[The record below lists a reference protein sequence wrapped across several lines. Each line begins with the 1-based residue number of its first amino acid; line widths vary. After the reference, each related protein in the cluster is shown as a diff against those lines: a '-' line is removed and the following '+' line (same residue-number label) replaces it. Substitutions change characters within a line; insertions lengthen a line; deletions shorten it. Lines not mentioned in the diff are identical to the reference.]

1 MTNDVFFNK
10 SNNKWWDGYEYQPV
24 VVINNL

>member
-1 MTNDVFFNK
+1 MTNDAIFNK
-10 SNNKWWDGYEYQPV
+10 TNNKWWDGYKYQPV